1 MAPQAGDSLGVTINS
16 RDRKTQFANVDLDL
30 RVRGDLSPVIAAL
43 GERVLVI
50 HQDKSRGRHWVRLS
64 LVQPRSPEHAIRK
77 LAVLLAG
84 LPPSARRTLKKAK
97 KELDIGI
104 EGGNDPAS
112 AEWVLSPDVIAA
124 VAALGAQVRI
134 TVYSA
139 SLAAVRQT

>member
-1 MAPQAGDSLGVTINS
+1 MDRITTTIK
-16 RDRKTQFANVDLDL
+16 REFANVDLDL

-64 LVQPRSPEHAIRK
+64 LIQQPGSPEYAIRK

-84 LPPSARRTLKKAK
+84 LPPSARRTLAKAK
-97 KELDIGI
+97 KEFDIGI

-139 SLAAVRQT
+139 SLDTVRQT